1 MYRIYRLN
9 GVKTRLFIFRSFRQS
24 IQTKS
29 EDKML
34 SQSGIICTQYNY
46 LEAARSIIAKELSA
60 MDVKL
65 YLDSV

>member
-1 MYRIYRLN
+1 
-9 GVKTRLFIFRSFRQS
+9 
-24 IQTKS
+24 
-29 EDKML
+29 ML

-65 YLDSV
+65 YLDSVWDGYHLIMDNAQLYVGFGLTDYPESHEHGS